1 MMEVGVMGADRI
13 TRYADPS
20 KEERKALQSYAVG
33 SDPMGLH
40 MGWCSWCRSIVVD
53 SDSAD
58 HDQTDW
64 DGE

>member
-1 MMEVGVMGADRI
+1 MDAAP
-13 TRYADPS
+13 TPRYADPS
-20 KEERKALQSYAVG
+20 KDDRKALQRYAVG
-33 SDPMGLH
+33 SDPMKLH

-58 HDQTDW
+58 HDQPDW